1 MSGAPARRF
10 RVRVGRRSRTTGG
23 APAESV
29 EIFAPDRRCTDLLLE
44 HAAALFPAEIAP
56 GCVWIVRVHPPA
68 DERGWATDVL
78 ALVQRWLESARLP
91 WATVLFGG
99 CSYLVRPSTDISE
112 FRAVVDAN
120 RGLRSLVTS

>member
-1 MSGAPARRF
+1 MSGASARRF
-10 RVRVGRRSRTTGG
+10 RVRVGRRARAAAG
-23 APAESV
+23 APAESI

-44 HAAALFPAEIAP
+44 YAAALFPAEIAP
-56 GCVWIVRVHPPA
+56 GLVWIVRVHPPA
-68 DERGWATDVL
+68 GERGWATDVL

-99 CSYLVRPSTDISE
+99 CSYLVRPSTDIAE